1 MAVTQSPDNPAGPD
15 SRLRDA
21 RLFLTQAL
29 QTFRATGSVVP
40 SSPALAHALNRYVDE
55 RPDPAAPLSI
65 LESGSGTGPVSRAIA
80 AHMRPGDTL
89 DLVDPN
95 PRFAEH
101 LRGLLTTDPGLSA
114 VADRVTVHESLV
126 TDLGVDRRF
135 DVIISGLPFANFTAE
150 EVQEILDYYFTVL
163 RPGGHLSF
171 FGYLYTKQV
180 KAIIAPRAD
189 YLRQVRS
196 GWVVDDWVKRYG
208 VGRERV
214 FANVPPAWIFHLR
227 KPLEDGGG
235 S

>member
-1 MAVTQSPDNPAGPD
+1 MAIPQSPHTPDGPGG
-15 SRLRDA
+15 RLRDA
-21 RLFLTQAL
+21 RLFVTQAV
-29 QTFRATGSVVP
+29 QTFRATGALVP
-40 SSPALAHALNRYVDE
+40 SGPALAHALNRFVDE
-55 RPDPAAPLSI
+55 RPDPTAPIAI
-65 LESGSGTGPVSRAIA
+65 LEAGSGTGPVSRAIA

-101 LRGLLTTDPGLSA
+101 LRGLLGTDPDLSA

-126 TDLGVDRRF
+126 TDLGTDRRF
-135 DVIISGLPFANFTAE
+135 DVIVSGLPFANFTAE
-150 EVQEILDYYFTVL
+150 EVQEILDYYFAVL

-196 GWVVDDWVKRYG
+196 GWVIEDWVRRYG
-208 VGRERV
+208 IGRERV
-214 FANVPPAWIFHLR
+214 LANIPPAWIFHLR
-227 KPLEDGGG
+227 KPEEGTE